1 MKRFIIIA
9 LAGVMLA
16 ALYAPAMAENMEN
29 TEKIIRVNG
38 NAVVS
43 LAADTAIIQI
53 GVHTR
58 KESVREAQAENAEL
72 MAAVMEALRQCGIE
86 DKDIIT
92 SQFNVNSVYEYGMSS
107 LGQET
112 RTLYYEVQNNVSVT
126 IHDLTMIGSVL
137 DAAVEA
143 GANTTY
149 GISFSSTQENEAY
162 QKALTR
168 AVEDAIQK
176 AKVLAA
182 AAGVELGDL
191 VLINS
196 TQTQSVYARD
206 AYGIQNSY
214 AMEAKMS
221 DAGTSIVSGD
231 VTVAAEV
238 TLEYRFQ

>member
-1 MKRFIIIA
+1 MKRLMLYALLVLLLLPFAVPA
-9 LAGVMLA
+9 LADGV
-16 ALYAPAMAENMEN
+16 
-29 TEKIIRVNG
+29 EKTIRVTG

-43 LAADTAIIQI
+43 LAADTATIQI
-53 GVHTR
+53 GVNTR
-58 KESVREAQAENAEL
+58 KETVREAQAENADL
-72 MAAVMEALRQCGIE
+72 MAAVMDALHQCGIE

-92 SQFNVNSVYEYGMSS
+92 SQFNVSSIYEYGMSS
-107 LGQET
+107 LGRET

-126 IHDLTMIGSVL
+126 IHDLKMIGAVL

-149 GISFSSTQENEAY
+149 GIVFSSTQENEAY

-168 AVEDAIQK
+168 AVEDAMQK

-196 TQTQSVYARD
+196 TQSQSVYSRE
-206 AYGIQNSY
+206 AYGVSNVY
-214 AMEAKMS
+214 AMEAKTA
-221 DAGTSIVSGD
+221 DAGTSISSGD
-231 VTVAAEV
+231 VTVSAEV
-238 TLEYRFQ
+238 MLEYRFQ